1 MGYFV
6 EKSLSVRVC
15 HDLTEIMHFGHVY
28 LRYYVVSFAVNHIT
42 EFLV

>member
-1 MGYFV
+1 MDYFV

-15 HDLTEIMHFGHVY
+15 HDLTEIMHFGQVY